1 MWTHGRGRRG
11 RNATRLAQD
20 ERPRRTDVTGPP
32 LARSGIR
39 LNREKKMESG
49 LRTQEKV
56 RTVMNTVGLSNRPGV
71 DAAVRI
77 TCIPRF
83 TGPDAADIRHTT
95 NAGLILNVHL
105 YALAIFVS
113 AVIANHQQCAFKK
126 RLVAAHKPL
135 YRARLVPVLRLH
147 PSFINM
153 IALRRSFYKYF
164 HSFFPRPS
172 ARSKNLNSL
181 QDYVVGIFVDASIF
195 RPPTGNVNT
204 TLTRF
209 NAASVA
215 CRGSAAHDHLSRL
228 VLACFQF
235 LIM

>member
-1 MWTHGRGRRG
+1 MRIHGRARPG

-20 ERPRRTDVTGPP
+20 GRPRRTDVTGPP

-83 TGPDAADIRHTT
+83 AGPDAADIRHTT

-126 RLVAAHKPL
+126 RLVAAHKSL

-181 QDYVVGIFVDASIF
+181 QDYVVGIFVDASI
-195 RPPTGNVNT
+195 
-204 TLTRF
+204 
-209 NAASVA
+209 S
-215 CRGSAAHDHLSRL
+215 SAADPKCEYVSH
-228 VLACFQF
+228 Q
-235 LIM
+235 I